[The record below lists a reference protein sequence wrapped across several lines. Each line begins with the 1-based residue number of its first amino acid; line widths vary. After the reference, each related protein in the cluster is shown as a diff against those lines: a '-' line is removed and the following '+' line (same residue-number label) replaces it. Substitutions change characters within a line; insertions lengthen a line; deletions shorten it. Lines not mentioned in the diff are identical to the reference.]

1 MSEQE
6 NIKAAQA
13 IYDALNSHDW
23 SKDPYRS
30 DDLLSEHPGMPGPL
44 NLAQN
49 KAYLQNNW
57 TAFPDLKWEVL
68 LTVAQGDYV
77 VTHWKCSGTHTGPL
91 QMPSGATI
99 PPTGKKAVMMGSSTE
114 QVKNGKVVH
123 AWSFY
128 DMASLFGQLGLLP
141 PM

>member
-23 SKDPYRS
+23 SKADPYF
-30 DDLLSEHPGMPGPL
+30 DDNLLSEHPGMPGPL
-44 NLAQN
+44 SLTQN
-49 KAYLQNNW
+49 KALLESNW
-57 TAFPDLKWEVL
+57 PAFPDLKYEVL

-77 VTHWKCSGTHTGPL
+77 VTHWKATGTHTGPL
-91 QMPSGATI
+91 QMPSGAI
-99 PPTGKKAVMMGSSTE
+99 PPTGKHVTLMGSSTE

-123 AWSFY
+123 SWSFY
-128 DMASLFGQLGLLP
+128 DMASMMGQLGLLP
-141 PM
+141 TT